1 MLCAVLCAMCYVL
14 CVLCCAALCAVWV
27 LFAPRVACRRGGV
40 LRKATSA
47 SASREHEI
55 NTRTQSNKHQT
66 TNTTTPTQHQHN
78 TKQHQTTPNNTK
90 QHQTTPNNTK
100 QHQSHQQPIYNAYIQ
115 HHQSQSNPNNR
126 TTSLTTMRSPRG
138 RTSSSACGTCTATP
152 RCGSARTS
160 STPTGGWVGVGCCSD
175 DEGGCG

>member
-1 MLCAVLCAMCYVL
+1 M
-14 CVLCCAALCAVWV
+14 
-27 LFAPRVACRRGGV
+27 

-90 QHQTTPNNTK
+90 QHQTTPITSTTHIQRLYTTPSIPIQSK
-100 QHQSHQQPIYNAYIQ
+100 QQDDKFDDYEVPQGSDIFISVWNLHRDP
-115 HHQSQSNPNNR
+115 
-126 TTSLTTMRSPRG
+126 SLWERPHEFDPDR
-138 RTSSSACGTCTATP
+138 
-152 RCGSARTS
+152 
-160 STPTGGWVGVGCCSD
+160 WVGGCWVLQ
-175 DEGGCG
+175 